1 LLPLGGPIS
10 AYLRRLNRLY
20 CMREKGSFKML
31 CLSVLMVSTLF
42 SKMTK
47 AKRLNDST
55 AHFLYAVVACIFD
68 QRLQIVYHIYFKPLR
83 LNWKLI

>member
-1 LLPLGGPIS
+1 MS
-10 AYLRRLNRLY
+10 ACAYGKH
-20 CMREKGSFKML
+20 CI
-31 CLSVLMVSTLF
+31 

-68 QRLQIVYHIYFKPLR
+68 QRLQIVYHII
-83 LNWKLI
+83 LNHVDYTGNLFEGCGTLIMYKIQFGIMASE